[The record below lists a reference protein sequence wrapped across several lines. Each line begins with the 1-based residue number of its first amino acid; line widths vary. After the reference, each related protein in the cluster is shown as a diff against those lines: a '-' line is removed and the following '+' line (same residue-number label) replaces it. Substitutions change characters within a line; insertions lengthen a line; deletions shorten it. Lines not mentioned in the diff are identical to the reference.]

1 MNQGESGLGTK
12 TSNAVHSQRR
22 RFVQALNR
30 MDAAWMDFLQ
40 DQAFSDINY
49 SDLFTGLWLNDGPLR
64 KQEAVALMRHLGPQ
78 TAKKYLDHAI
88 DKGLV
93 MELPDPADRRAK
105 LIQLSPALRQGLEA
119 FFDHAIG
126 LFRQA
131 VN

>member
-1 MNQGESGLGTK
+1 MGTE
-12 TSNAVHSQRR
+12 TGDAIHAQRR

-30 MDAAWMDFLQ
+30 MDAAWMDFLR

-49 SDLFTGLWLNDGPLR
+49 SDLFTGLWLHDGPVR
-64 KQEAVALMRHLGPQ
+64 KREAVALMHHLGAQ

-93 MELPDPADRRAK
+93 MELPDPEDRRAK
-105 LIQLSPALRQGLEA
+105 LIELSPDLKRGLEG
-119 FFDHAIG
+119 FFDHAVG

-131 VN
+131 VS